1 MIVNVVKETL
11 NELPKYETPDSAGM
25 DLRADLWSIK
35 EEFLFNARIVR
46 GEHSIIQ
53 YIEIAP
59 GGRALI
65 PTGLK
70 MALPKGY
77 EAQIRPRSGLALKYG
92 VTVLNT
98 PGTIDADYR
107 GDVGVILIN
116 HGSEPFVVKQGDR
129 IAQMVIAKMEQITWN
144 PVDSLEKTER
154 GDGGFG
160 HSGSN

>member
-1 MIVNVVKETL
+1 MIVNVVRETL

-35 EEFLFNARIVR
+35 EKFLFNTKVVR
-46 GEHSIIQ
+46 GEHNIIQ

-107 GDVGVILIN
+107 DGVGVILVN
-116 HGSEPFVVKQGDR
+116 HGVEPFIVKQGDR

-154 GDGGFG
+154 DGGFG
-160 HSGSN
+160 STGSN